1 MVIFLVIYVYTC
13 RTTTDEAK
21 MLSKLCTIGNFDQK
35 EVQKSIY
42 LQFVDKVAD
51 ESVIHRAEVSECSDG
66 SFKLKEFW
74 CANPLHTYKADF
86 ICLGRYILQLYA
98 EISV

>member
-1 MVIFLVIYVYTC
+1 
-13 RTTTDEAK
+13 
-21 MLSKLCTIGNFDQK
+21 MLPKLCTIGNFDQK

-51 ESVIHRAEVSECSDG
+51 GSVIHRAEVSECLDG

-86 ICLGRYILQLYA
+86 ICLGRYILKFLYNYNNYFY
-98 EISV
+98 